1 MTYIKCDFIGH
12 GFCSTLG
19 AIISALSNLHWSTFA
34 ATSRKNRYDGTKSNF
49 VAILQLNVSNKN
61 AIDLCPVC

>member
-1 MTYIKCDFIGH
+1 M
-12 GFCSTLG
+12 LG

-34 ATSRKNRYDGTKSNF
+34 ATSRKNRYDGTKSNV

>member
-1 MTYIKCDFIGH
+1 MVFARRWEQL
-12 GFCSTLG
+12 SQP
-19 AIISALSNLHWSTFA
+19 LSNLHWSTFA